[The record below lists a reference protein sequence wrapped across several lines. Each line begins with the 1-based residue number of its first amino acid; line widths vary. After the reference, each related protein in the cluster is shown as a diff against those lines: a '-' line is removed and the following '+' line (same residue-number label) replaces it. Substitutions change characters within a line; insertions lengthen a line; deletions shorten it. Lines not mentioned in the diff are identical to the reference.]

1 MEVIWKIF
9 LVLFQ
14 GILQCS
20 ILFDHQTSN
29 YATLANEMSNT
40 TDGLDIFWPA
50 EKINQ
55 ADNKHAGNWWP
66 FIR

>member
-29 YATLANEMSNT
+29 YAPLANEVSNA
-40 TDGLDIFWPA
+40 TDGLDIFWPV
-50 EKINQ
+50 ERN
-55 ADNKHAGNWWP
+55 
-66 FIR
+66 